1 MVASKQHAGAP
12 MTVTPTDTPRL
23 ANRAERRVYQDLVER
38 LQPNDLV
45 IAGQRVTDHL
55 KDHEVDFVV
64 AIEGAGIAC
73 LEVKGGEVW
82 HDGENWRQKR
92 GGREHIIEPVRQAR
106 EACYAL
112 RDYIEK
118 DPRWTQGRLRWD
130 HVVVLPNVE
139 LPDDFA
145 LSDCPRWKVIDRND
159 LKDIDGRLRHVLVS
173 QELDRPLL
181 TKDGIDQIITAL
193 SGRGLPQRDVVARA
207 LANEDAAD
215 ALTEHQA
222 VILDA
227 TRLLNR
233 IEVRGG
239 AGSGKT
245 FLAMEQAR
253 RLAQRGQRVALV
265 CYSHGLAS
273 YLERI
278 TASWPRRQQPGYV
291 GEFHALGVQWGAP
304 EGPDEALRTEE
315 TVQFWEHDLPL
326 QMAELATQ
334 LESGRRFDSIVVDE
348 AQDFADSWWEPL
360 LIALKDPDEGGLYV
374 FTDEGQRVFN
384 RYGSPP
390 VPLVPLILDH
400 NLRNTRQI
408 ANAFQPLV
416 DHPMRFLGGEGPA
429 VEFVACRSEDALD
442 VGDDQIEALLEEG
455 WRPEDVA
462 LLTTGSRH
470 PEQAERQKDGHKA
483 YWDTFWDADQVFYGH
498 VLGFKGLERRAV
510 VLVVNETDVF
520 ERSRERLYVGLSRA
534 RDQLVV
540 CGDPGFIRE
549 VGGPDLARR
558 LNVPADQGR

>member
-1 MVASKQHAGAP
+1 MSV
-12 MTVTPTDTPRL
+12 TITPTETPRL
-23 ANRAERRVYQDLVER
+23 ANRAERRVYQALVEH

-45 IAGQRVTDHL
+45 VAGQRVTDHL

-64 AIEGAGIAC
+64 GIEGAGIVC

-82 HDGENWRQKR
+82 HDGHGWRQKR
-92 GGREHIIEPVRQAR
+92 GAREHSIEPVRQAR

-118 DPRWTQGRLRWD
+118 DPRWSQGRLRWD
-130 HVVVLPNVE
+130 HVVVLPNTE

-145 LSDCPRWKVIDRND
+145 LSDCPRWKVIDRSD
-159 LKDIDGRLRHVLVS
+159 LPTMVAKLRDVLVC

-181 TKDGIDQIITAL
+181 TKVGIDQITTAL

-215 ALTEHQA
+215 ALTEHQGI
-222 VILDA
+222 ILDA
-227 TRLLNR
+227 IRLLNR

-253 RLAQRGQRVALV
+253 RLAQGGQRVALI

-273 YLERI
+273 YLERV
-278 TASWPRRQQPGYV
+278 TAAWPRRQQPAYV

-304 EGPDEALRTEE
+304 HGPDESLRTEE
-315 TVQFWEHDLPL
+315 TVQFWEHDLPR
-326 QMAELATQ
+326 QMAELAME
-334 LESGRRFDSIVVDE
+334 LEPGHRFDSIVVDE
-348 AQDFADSWWEPL
+348 AQDFADSWWEPM

-429 VEFVACRSEDALD
+429 VSFVACSRDDALG

-455 WRPEDVA
+455 WRPEDLA

-470 PEQAERQKDGHKA
+470 PEQAERQKEGHQA
-483 YWDTFWDADQVFYGH
+483 YWDTFWDTDQVFYGH

-510 VLVVNETDVF
+510 VLVVNEESQFD
-520 ERSRERLYVGLSRA
+520 RSRERLYVGLSRA

-540 CGDPGFIRE
+540 CGDPDFIRQ

-558 LNVPADQGR
+558 LNLPWTG

>member
-1 MVASKQHAGAP
+1 
-12 MTVTPTDTPRL
+12 MTITPDEHPRL
-23 ANRAERRVYQDLVER
+23 KSSERSTYQALVDQLE
-38 LQPNDLV
+38 PNDLV
-45 IAGQRVTDHL
+45 VPGQRVTDHL

-64 AIEGAGIAC
+64 AIEGAGIVC
-73 LEVKGGEVW
+73 IEVKGGEVW
-82 HDGENWRQKR
+82 HDGDGWRQIR
-92 GGREHIIEPVRQAR
+92 GGRQYNIEPVRQAR

-112 RDYIEK
+112 RDFIEK

-130 HVVVLPNVE
+130 HLVVLPNTE
-139 LPDDFA
+139 LPADFG
-145 LSDCPRWKVIDRND
+145 LPDCPRWKVVDRTD
-159 LKDIDGRLRHVLVS
+159 LPKLVEKLRYVLVR

-181 TKDGIDQIITAL
+181 TKEGIDQLGTAL

-222 VILDA
+222 IILDA
-227 TRLLNR
+227 IRMLNR
-233 IEVRGG
+233 VEVRGG

-278 TASWPRRQQPGYV
+278 AATWPRRQQPAYV

-315 TVQFWEHDLPL
+315 TVRFWEQDLPL
-326 QMAELATQ
+326 HMAYLAAQ
-334 LESGRRFDSIVVDE
+334 LEPGHRFDSIVVDE
-348 AQDFADSWWEPL
+348 AQDFADAWWDPL
-360 LIALKDPDEGGLYV
+360 LAALRDPVDGGLYV

-384 RYGSPP
+384 RVGSPP

-408 ANAFQPLV
+408 ANVFQPLV

-429 VEFVACRSEDALD
+429 VTFVACSRDDALG
-442 VGDDQIEALLEEG
+442 VGDDQVDLLLEQG
-455 WRPEDVA
+455 WRLEDLA

-483 YWDTFWDADQVFYGH
+483 YWDSFWDTDQVFYGH
-498 VLGFKGLERRAV
+498 VLGFKGLERRCV
-510 VLVVNETDVF
+510 VLVVNEEGKF

-540 CGDPGFIRE
+540 CGDPDFIRE

-558 LNVPADQGR
+558 LNVP